1 MTNLASGPMTLT
13 DDPLWFKNA
22 VIYEIHVRA
31 FYDSDGDGIGDFRGL
46 TRKLDYLQDLGVT
59 ALWLLPF
66 YPSPLRDDG
75 YDIADYT
82 RIHPDYGTMRDFR
95 AFLNEA
101 NRRGIHV
108 ITELVVNHT
117 SDQHPWFQRAR
128 HAPPGSS
135 HRDFY
140 VWSDTAEK
148 YKDTRIIFN
157 DSEHSNWS
165 WDPVAKAY
173 FWHRFYNHQPDLNY
187 RSKSVQQA
195 IKRVMDFYL
204 GLGVSGLRLDAV
216 PYLYEREGTNCENL
230 RETHDFLKQLRA
242 HVDQKFRNRML
253 LGEANQWPED
263 AVAYFGDGDECHMAF
278 HFPVMPR
285 MFMAIRLEDRHP
297 IVDILQ
303 QTPAIPESCQ
313 WAMFLRN
320 HDELTLEMV
329 TDEERDYMYRLY
341 AHERK
346 MRINM
351 GIRRRLAPLLNNDR
365 NKMELM
371 NSLLFALP
379 GTPVLYYGDEIGMGD
394 NIYLGDRNGV
404 RTPMQWNSD
413 RNAGFSSANA
423 QALYLPV
430 VIDPAYHYEGINVEN
445 QQNNQDSLLWWMKRI
460 IALRKRH
467 QAFSRGTLE
476 FLSPENNKVLAFLR
490 SHQDETILVVANLSR
505 RVQHASLDLQGH
517 SGLVPVELF
526 GQSNFPP
533 ITDEPYFLTLGP
545 HSFYWFSL
553 EQPRVDLF
561 SPPDASAN
569 VVVPVLTVKGEWH
582 SLFSREARPVLS
594 SVLTGYIRGRR
605 WFGGKA
611 RHILS
616 LDIGDVIQIENH
628 RCDVRFLLLTVEYT
642 EGEPET
648 YILPLAFASGERA
661 QQIAGDSP
669 YAVVARLEVSGP
681 ESRAD
686 GILYD
691 ALVDQSFN
699 SLLLESISHR
709 KTYRG
714 EQGQISALPG
724 RMFRKLA
731 GSDWAAIAAVPLRE
745 EQTNTSIAFGDR
757 MILKVFR
764 RLGEGVNPDLAMGRF
779 LTEVAAFPHI
789 PALAGSL
796 EYRKNRNEEPMTV
809 GILHSFVANQ
819 GNAWRYTLDSLGDFM
834 ERALTYSEKPIVPD
848 QPLLDLI
855 AVETPALARETI
867 GPYLEAARLLGQRT
881 AEMHLALASSSSDPA
896 FAPEPFTDL
905 YRRSLYQSMRNSTNQ
920 NFDLLRQRLPGLS
933 EEVRSMAQMVLGRRS
948 EILENFR
955 QLTAQPL
962 EASRIRCHGDYHLGQ
977 VLYTGGNFVII
988 DFEGE
993 PARPITER
1001 KLKRCPLRDVAGM
1014 LRSFHYATTAAIS
1027 GQAHFVIRPED
1038 SAVLGSWA
1046 RFWNS
1051 WVSAAFLGAYLETA
1065 GRTDFLPEDPVQ
1077 LQVLLDIYLLE
1088 KAVYEIGYELN
1099 NRPEWVKV
1107 PLQGIL
1113 QSLGDPV

>member
-1 MTNLASGPMTLT
+1 MTNLASKPLTLS
-13 DDPLWFKNA
+13 DDPLWFKDA
-22 VIYEIHVRA
+22 VIYEMHVRA
-31 FYDSDGDGIGDFRGL
+31 FYDSNGDGIGDFRGL
-46 TRKLDYLQDLGVT
+46 TQKLDYLQDLGVT

-95 AFLNEA
+95 VFLNEA
-101 NRRGIHV
+101 RRRGIHV

-157 DSEHSNWS
+157 DSEQSNWG
-165 WDPVAKAY
+165 WDPVARAY
-173 FWHRFYNHQPDLNY
+173 YWHRFYSHQPDLNY
-187 RSKSVQQA
+187 RSKSVQQS

-230 RETHDFLKQLRA
+230 KETHDFLKQLRA
-242 HVDQKFRNRML
+242 HVDQKFQNRML

-278 HFPVMPR
+278 HFPAMPR
-285 MFMAIRLEDRHP
+285 MFMAIRMEDRHP

-303 QTPAIPESCQ
+303 QTPGIPESCQ

-365 NKMELM
+365 KKMELM

-413 RNAGFSSANA
+413 RNAGFSSANS

-430 VIDPAYHYEGINVEN
+430 VIDPEYHHEAVNVAN

-490 SHQDETILVVANLSR
+490 SYQDETILVVANLSR
-505 RVQHASLDLQGH
+505 RVQHASLDLHQQ
-517 SGLVPVELF
+517 SGLMPVELF
-526 GQSNFPP
+526 GQSNFPL
-533 ITDEPYFLTLGP
+533 IGEDPYFLTLGP
-545 HSFYWFSL
+545 YSFYWFSL
-553 EQPRVDLF
+553 ERPRVDRSGLA
-561 SPPDASAN
+561 DVSAN
-569 VVVPVLTVKGEWH
+569 MVVPVLSVRGEWY
-582 SLFSREARPVLS
+582 SLLSRETRPVLN

-611 RHILS
+611 RHILN
-616 LDIGDVIQIENH
+616 LDIGDVIQMENGH
-628 RCDVRFLLLTVEYT
+628 CDVRFLLLTVEYT

-648 YILPLAFASGERA
+648 YVLPLAFAAGDRA
-661 QQIAGDSP
+661 RQIAGNFP
-669 YAVVARLEVSGP
+669 NAVVAQLEVSGQ
-681 ESRAD
+681 ESGSN

-709 KTYRG
+709 RTFRG
-714 EQGQISALPG
+714 EQGQISAMPS
-724 RMFRKLA
+724 RVFRRLA
-731 GSDWAAIAAVPLRE
+731 GPDWAEISPVPLRE

-757 MILKVFR
+757 MMLKLFR

-779 LTEVAAFPHI
+779 LTEVVSFPHI
-789 PALAGSL
+789 PALAGAL
-796 EYRKNRNEEPMTV
+796 EYRKSRNEEPMTL
-809 GILHSFVANQ
+809 GILHSYVANQ
-819 GNAWRYTLDSLGDFM
+819 GSAWRYTLDSLGDFL

-848 QPLLDLI
+848 QPLLELV
-855 AVETPALARETI
+855 AVAAPALARDTI
-867 GPYLEAARLLGQRT
+867 GPYLESARLLGQRT
-881 AEMHLALASSSSDPA
+881 AELHLALASRSSDPA
-896 FAPEPFTDL
+896 FAPEPFTEL
-905 YRRSLYQSMRNSTNQ
+905 YRRSLYQSMRNLTNQ

-933 EEVRSMAQMVLGRRS
+933 QDDRASAQKVLDRRG
-948 EILENFR
+948 EALGKFQ
-955 QLTAQPL
+955 QLTTRPL
-962 EASRIRCHGDYHLGQ
+962 VASRIRCHGDYHLGQ
-977 VLYTGGNFVII
+977 VLYTGGNFIII

-993 PARPITER
+993 PARAITER
-1001 KLKRCPLRDVAGM
+1001 RLKRCPLRDVAGM
-1014 LRSFHYATTAAIS
+1014 VRSFHYATSAAIS
-1027 GQAHFVIRPED
+1027 GQAPIVIRPED
-1038 SAVLGSWA
+1038 AAVLDGWA
-1046 RFWNS
+1046 RFWYS
-1051 WVSAAFLGAYLETA
+1051 WVSAAFLSAYLAAA
-1065 GRTDFLPEDPVQ
+1065 GQSEFLPRDPAQ
-1077 LQVLLDIYLLE
+1077 LQTLLDIYLLE
-1088 KAVYEIGYELN
+1088 KAVYEVGYELN
-1099 NRPEWVKV
+1099 NRPDWVRV

-1113 QSLGDPV
+1113 QSLGEPA